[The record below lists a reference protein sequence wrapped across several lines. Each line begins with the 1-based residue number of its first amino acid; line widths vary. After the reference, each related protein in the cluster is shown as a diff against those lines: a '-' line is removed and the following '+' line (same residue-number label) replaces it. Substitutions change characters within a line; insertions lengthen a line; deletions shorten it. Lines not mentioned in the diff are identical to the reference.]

1 MICSYNMASAR
12 ISSLSPAQLIGSMHH
27 AHHAFF
33 KQSLDP
39 TASVPHDKD
48 DAILAFEGSKEQ
60 LQTHM
65 PQLVFVNGLWRT
77 LIDFADSNQLLQTV
91 AAARAFAGALA
102 GGATPDQY
110 RGLFFEG
117 VAEACYVLQSIP
129 PQPRAP
135 RRLLPWPWQRA
146 PPPPQHQQGVVVG
159 DRVVANIVFSNSN
172 GRITVHNIRHV

>member
-1 MICSYNMASAR
+1 
-12 ISSLSPAQLIGSMHH
+12 MHH

-60 LQTHM
+60 LQAHM
-65 PQLVFVNGLWRT
+65 PQLVFVNGFWRT
-77 LIDFADSNQLLQTV
+77 LIDFSDSNQLLQRV
-91 AAARAFAGALA
+91 AL

-110 RGLFFEG
+110 KGLFFEG
-117 VAEACYVLQSIP
+117 VAEACHVLQTIP

-135 RRLLPWPWQRA
+135 RRLLHWPWQPRA
-146 PPPPQHQQGVVVG
+146 PPPPRHQQGVVVG
-159 DRVVANIVFSNSN
+159 DRVVANIVFSHSN
-172 GRITVHNIRHV
+172 GRITVHDIV